1 MSKQYEITLDSD
13 GLTSVQ
19 EIGVFNNNEQTSE
32 MNRRTVDDIYEEYYS
47 DNEQP
52 TRDVFIAELVE
63 EGLQLESLFGD
74 LDKYEDEELLQMIS
88 FHKTIPNFNN
98 WRTV

>member
-1 MSKQYEITLDSD
+1 MSTQYEITLDSD

-19 EIGVFNNNEQTSE
+19 EIGVFKNNEQTSE

-47 DNEQP
+47 NEQP

-88 FHKTIPNFNN
+88 LNKSLPDFNK